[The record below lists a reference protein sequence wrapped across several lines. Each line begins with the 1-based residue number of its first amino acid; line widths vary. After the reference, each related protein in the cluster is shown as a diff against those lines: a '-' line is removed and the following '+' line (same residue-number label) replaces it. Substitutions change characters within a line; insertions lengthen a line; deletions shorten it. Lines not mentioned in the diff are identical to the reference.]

1 MISNIL
7 VTDDGTEA
15 SDKAIV
21 KASELAK
28 QMSVK
33 LTLLH
38 VIDDIEIPAS
48 LILGNDRALIER
60 AQRSIGKALEKGWNQ
75 RVKTIIDKLM
85 KDNDIASIDS
95 KCLNGVAS
103 QKILEFIDSN
113 RVDMVVMGSNRRL
126 KGVSKIR
133 ALGSV
138 TRKVSELA
146 GCPVLIIH

>member
-1 MISNIL
+1 MISNIV
-7 VTDDGTEA
+7 VTDDGAET

-21 KASELAK
+21 EASELAK
-28 QMSVK
+28 HMNVK

-48 LILGNDRALIER
+48 LILGNNRVVIER

-75 RVKTIIDKLM
+75 RAKTIMNKLM
-85 KDNDIASIDS
+85 KDDNIASIDS

-103 QKILEFIDSN
+103 EQILEFIDSN
-113 RVDMVVMGSNRRL
+113 KVDMVVMGSSRRL

-138 TRKVSELA
+138 TRNVSELA
-146 GCPVLIIH
+146 RCPVLIIH